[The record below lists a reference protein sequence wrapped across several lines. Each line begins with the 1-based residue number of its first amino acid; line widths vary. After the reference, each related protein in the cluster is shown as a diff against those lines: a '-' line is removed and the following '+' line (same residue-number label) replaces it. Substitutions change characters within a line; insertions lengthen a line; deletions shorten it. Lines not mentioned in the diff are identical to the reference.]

1 MMTKMLGGLIVAI
14 GLLTSVNAFSCTN
27 GDTCTYQSCQTTV
40 GVQTCEEVAGV
51 CSNGKCEG

>member
-1 MMTKMLGGLIVAI
+1 MLGGLIVAI

-27 GDTCTYQSCQTTV
+27 GDTCTYQSCQTTL